1 MAEIKTKRLDDYRR
15 LIDIARDLASTLDLD
30 ILLARIVHAAVEIS
44 GAEAASILLYDNTSR
59 QLYFQVSTNMDES
72 TRRGLLVPLDGSIA
86 GWIVNNCKPVRI
98 VNVHEDPRFF
108 PNIEATTGL
117 STKSL
122 LGIPLVTKNK
132 IVGVLEALNKPK
144 GKFTDKDE
152 SMLLVL
158 GAQAA
163 VAIENA
169 RLFQQ
174 SDLISDFVH
183 ELRTPL
189 SSLSTAAN
197 LLLRPE
203 MPQERRDQIIHNIHN
218 ETIRL
223 NALASSFLDL
233 ARLESGRVQ
242 FHKTLFRIVD
252 LLDECK
258 DLIASKALEEKIQ
271 LHVESSEQLPLLEAD
286 RDKIKQVVLNLLSN
300 AIKYNRPNGTVML
313 RAEVLDH
320 ELGIYIQDTGMG
332 IPDQSLPHIFEK
344 FYRVREHETRASGTG
359 LGLSICKQIIYGHG
373 GRIEVKSK
381 IGEGTAFMV
390 FLPKPRKT
398 QPREEEKGD
407 AKNQIKKGSTQ
418 SLRLNKLKP
427 PSSAAFNE

>member
-1 MAEIKTKRLDDYRR
+1 MAEIKTERLDGYRR

-30 ILLARIVHAAVEIS
+30 ILLSRIVHAAAEIS
-44 GAEAASILLYDNTSR
+44 GAEAASILLYDDTSR

-72 TRRGLLVPLDGSIA
+72 TRRGIIVPLDGSIA
-86 GWIVNNCKPVRI
+86 GWIVTNRKPVRI
-98 VNVHEDPRFF
+98 TNAHDDPRFF
-108 PNIEATTGL
+108 GDVEETTGF
-117 STKSL
+117 STQSM

-132 IVGVLEALNKPK
+132 IVGVLEALNKQK
-144 GKFTDKDE
+144 GKFTDADE

-174 SDLISDFVH
+174 SDLISEFVH

-189 SSLSTAAN
+189 SSLSTATY

-203 MPQERRDQIIHNIHN
+203 MSHEQRDQIINNIHN
-218 ETIRL
+218 ETMRL

-242 FHKTLFRIVD
+242 FRKNPFSIAD
-252 LLDECK
+252 LMYETK
-258 DLIASKALEEKIQ
+258 DVMSSKAAEDNIQ
-271 LHVESSEQLPLLEAD
+271 IRVESPEGLPLLEAD
-286 RDKIKQVVLNLLSN
+286 RDKIKQVILNLLSN

-313 RAEVLDH
+313 RAEASENEMTLF
-320 ELGIYIQDTGMG
+320 IQDTGLG
-332 IPDQSLPHIFEK
+332 IPDESLPHLFEK

-359 LGLSICKQIIYGHG
+359 LGLSICKQIIHGHG

-381 IGEGTAFMV
+381 IGVGTVFSL
-390 FLPKPRKT
+390 FLPRASRT
-398 QPREEEKGD
+398 QP
-407 AKNQIKKGSTQ
+407 T
-418 SLRLNKLKP
+418 
-427 PSSAAFNE
+427 